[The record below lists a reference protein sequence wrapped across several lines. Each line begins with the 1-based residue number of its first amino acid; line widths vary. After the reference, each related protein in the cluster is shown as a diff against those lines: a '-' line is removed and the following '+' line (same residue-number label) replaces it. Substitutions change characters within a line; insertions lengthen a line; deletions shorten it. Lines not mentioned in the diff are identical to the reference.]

1 MCGVSHNVTTWSIS
15 KRSSE
20 ARHFLSVLNESLVPL
35 ETIWD
40 QVPVFPATSSN
51 VTDILYSQRAN
62 KVLAIGLR
70 RSPKL
75 LAFVLRNLGRASC
88 GAETLGEF
96 QEQRSSNVSQ
106 AGLLCFYQNRVLRVD
121 FQNIEIRFEFHVT
134 HAPLVLPVRMT
145 TVSLI
150 ICHGGPALVDR
161 FAEQAGEYANI
172 SAGNRKQLM
181 RRFS

>member
-62 KVLAIGLR
+62 KVPAIGLR

-88 GAETLGEF
+88 GAETLGNFRNKEPRACHRLG
-96 QEQRSSNVSQ
+96 RSVFTKIAFYGWISKISKF
-106 AGLLCFYQNRVLRVD
+106 GLSF
-121 FQNIEIRFEFHVT
+121 
-134 HAPLVLPVRMT
+134 M
-145 TVSLI
+145 
-150 ICHGGPALVDR
+150 
-161 FAEQAGEYANI
+161 
-172 SAGNRKQLM
+172 
-181 RRFS
+181 